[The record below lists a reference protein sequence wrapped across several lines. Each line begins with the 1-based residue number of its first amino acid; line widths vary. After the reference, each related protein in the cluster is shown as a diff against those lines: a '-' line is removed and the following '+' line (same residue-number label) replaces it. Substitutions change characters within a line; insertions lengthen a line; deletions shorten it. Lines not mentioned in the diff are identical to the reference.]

1 MIDWGNLITGFGF
14 RFRSLVKLATSGY
27 LLAAVLPR
35 FGFGESGLTNLA
47 NVAHRMRLLALG
59 DWIENAYQLL
69 GSGSPNGA
77 LVIVLGIWL
86 ALICMALLG
95 EYKEGVSSNLM
106 PNAAIAA
113 ACIWALWVDLVSPGT
128 IVNLAMVAIVVTL
141 IVIAWTVDHF
151 RSAEGFTVAF
161 IALIGIV
168 VSFVYVVIAP
178 PLWLA
183 GSDNVNQ
190 VDAFERGFNAGRS
203 VSVRDD

>member
-1 MIDWGNLITGFGF
+1 M
-14 RFRSLVKLATSGY
+14 KLATSGY